1 MEELKNEPNTL
12 KQIGYAIKDSGI
24 FQSIYAKKN
33 NIEIIRQQKQQED
46 SIHYL
51 SLV

>member
-33 NIEIIRQQKQQED
+33 NSRSSD
-46 SIHYL
+46 SR
-51 SLV
+51 SSKKTASTT